1 MKLAE
6 KLTESQFNEMAQAFA
21 KAAALVKT
29 TVGVGNNAA
38 WMACLDAFDHIR
50 QHPAYRHRVKAA
62 YKKCFEALHAYERQ
76 LVHARTNRFFHLDD
90 MTPATRKIYGNIT
103 DRDYYDFWAA
113 FGYTAYECNKPF
125 YTCLVNKLRLAYLA
139 HGEPYP
145 DILAWSTAAG
155 LCLDMAAQ
163 IYESAI
169 RRCTEAEEWQHL
181 GIPRKGW
188 EFIFSSFNIS
198 HVARLWTDA
207 HRLLSGK
214 REFELEPAEKHNVEI
229 GYQQLM
235 DKWLDADSLFGSR
248 IKTCE
253 DYSEVFRTNGEMKKT
268 QREFANIRNT
278 IKQYQQ

>member
-6 KLTESQFNEMAQAFA
+6 KLTESQFNEMAMAFA

-76 LVHARTNRFFHLDD
+76 LVYARTNRFFHLDD
-90 MTPATRKIYGNIT
+90 MTPDTRKVYGNIT

-113 FGYTAYECNKPF
+113 FGYSAYECTKPF

-139 HGEPYP
+139 HGYPHP

-163 IYESAI
+163 LYSSTID
-169 RRCTEAEEWQHL
+169 RCTDAEEWHHL
-181 GIPRKGW
+181 AIPRKGW
-188 EFIFSSFNIS
+188 EFLFSSFNIS
-198 HVARLWTDA
+198 HVAHLWTEA
-207 HRLLSGK
+207 HRLLSGQN
-214 REFELEPAEKHNVEI
+214 EFCLEPDEKRNIEI
-229 GYQQLM
+229 GYQQLLE
-235 DKWLDADSLFGSR
+235 KWLDEDTLFGSR
-248 IKTCE
+248 IKTCD
-253 DYSEVFRTNGEMKKT
+253 DYSEVFRTRGEMRKV
-268 QREFANIRNT
+268 QQEFAQIRND
-278 IKQYQQ
+278 IKKYKQ